1 MSITLYERVD
11 IEKLMEV
18 LNCDNIPFNPLTDE
32 SEWFEQMK
40 KQLIRYSQ
48 QKRTNNGIKVT
59 YKQKNKHGRFCTPFG
74 QQTIQ
79 RDIRKYIGSYRDYD
93 FSNCH
98 PIILDILFKNNGIF
112 DPFLAEY
119 NANREETIKKYNLR
133 DKQVVIS
140 VINNET
146 PSQNPVLNGLSSN
159 VSKLID
165 ILLKEPANKNL
176 LKRVTL
182 QRKKDKK
189 PYNFRGSFMA
199 HYLQNIEN
207 DCLMVFYDWC
217 NRMSIPVT
225 ILMFDG
231 LGIDKSFAISNEQL
245 LQIEDEIK

>member
-98 PIILDILFKNNGIF
+98 PVILDILFKNHGIF
-112 DPFLAEY
+112 DTV
-119 NANREETIKKYNLR
+119 NWNDIDT
-133 DKQVVIS
+133 
-140 VINNET
+140 T
-146 PSQNPVLNGLSSN
+146 
-159 VSKLID
+159 SKLID
-165 ILLKEPANKNL
+165 AITPTSYIPAL
-176 LKRVTL
+176 
-182 QRKKDKK
+182 
-189 PYNFRGSFMA
+189 
-199 HYLQNIEN
+199 
-207 DCLMVFYDWC
+207 
-217 NRMSIPVT
+217 
-225 ILMFDG
+225 
-231 LGIDKSFAISNEQL
+231 LGIIV
-245 LQIEDEIK
+245 